1 MCWDS
6 SVKFG
11 VCIPNYG
18 ETGSVEGLRTVAL
31 EAEKLGYDSI
41 WTTDHLLMPPQS
53 GTPYERVL
61 ESITSLAYL
70 AALTSTAKLGIS
82 SLILAMRNPAVA
94 VKQLATIDQLSEG
107 RVILATSSGWNEAEF
122 KHLGSDFHT
131 RGRRLDESI
140 KLFRTLWGEAE
151 PAFEGK
157 VLSHKFSKV
166 VFQPRPIQK
175 HLTIWIGGTSKGAM
189 RRAVNLG
196 DAWHPNVT
204 PLDTFRKLVGE
215 FRSIPGAERK
225 DICVRIG
232 LSAKA
237 QKSEYVGAQGDRRFI
252 LTGNMKENK
261 EAISELERLG
271 VKQMIVVPSPE
282 GKTSISDQVES
293 LRFLAENTIRR
304 SDYIA

>member
-1 MCWDS
+1 M
-6 SVKFG
+6 KFG

-18 ETGSVEGLRTVAL
+18 ETGSVEGVRTLAL

-41 WTTDHLLMPPQS
+41 WTTDHVLMPPQS

-61 ESITSLAYL
+61 ETITSLAYL
-70 AALTSTAKLGIS
+70 AALTSTVKLGIS
-82 SLILAMRNPAVA
+82 SLILAMRNPVVA

-107 RVILATSSGWNEAEF
+107 RVILATSSGWNEREF
-122 KHLGSDFHT
+122 THLGSNFHT

-140 KLFRTLWGEAE
+140 KLFRTLWDEAE
-151 PAFEGK
+151 PKFEGK
-157 VLSHKFSKV
+157 ALPHKFSKV
-166 VFQPRPIQK
+166 VFEPRPIQK
-175 HLTIWIGGTSKGAM
+175 HLTIWIGGSSKAAM
-189 RRAVNLG
+189 ARAVTLG

-204 PLDTFRKLVGE
+204 PLDTFRKLVDE
-215 FRSIPGAERK
+215 FRTIPGAERK

-237 QKSEYVGAQGDRRFI
+237 QKSEYVGAQGDRRFM

-261 EAISELERLG
+261 DTISELEKLG

-282 GKTSISDQVES
+282 GKTSIPDQVE
-293 LRFLAENTIRR
+293 A
-304 SDYIA
+304 